1 MWSSNTPPCKALVLL
16 GGWSGTRGTHAS
28 IQVSPRVPYT
38 QKADFQPKLLISSG
52 EVTRATMLPIWPA
65 EYARPRER
73 DLLLTGTQL
82 QSQITSASEFRRPE
96 DRNASGQNA
105 AYYDRGLIV

>member
-1 MWSSNTPPCKALVLL
+1 LL

-28 IQVSPRVPYT
+28 IQVNPRVPYT
-38 QKADFQPKLLISSG
+38 QKADFQPKLLMSSG

-82 QSQITSASEFRRPE
+82 QSQISPSFDFRCPDDCKQPE
-96 DRNASGQNA
+96 GS
-105 AYYDRGLIV
+105 IP